1 MTARKMLPRLVL
13 CAVVF
18 IVLLAS
24 IPLMTLAFGSIST
37 SRDWRTASHRPSG
50 LAPDP
55 AVEQGAVVQVYSA
68 RTFGWRGAFAVH
80 TWLAAKEPGADL
92 YTRYEVIGWY
102 SRMGHSAVS
111 VTNTRTPD
119 TEWFSAAPQ
128 LIRDLRGADAQAVI
142 DKLPAAV
149 ASYPHPDLYRAWPG
163 PNSNT
168 FVATALRAVPELH
181 VALPPTAIGKDFRAD
196 LSVFGMTPSETG
208 LELEIFGLLGLK
220 AGWVE
225 GIELNMLTLVAG
237 IDIRRPAL
245 KLPGIGRIGVDAVAS
260 ARATGAR

>member
-1 MTARKMLPRLVL
+1 MRGLFVL
-13 CAVVF
+13 CFVLPIAYETAIFAASDRPLSFREANWSTSGLLPPAASDPAARVVVF
-18 IVLLAS
+18 AARNGRWRS
-24 IPLMTLAFGSIST
+24 I
-37 SRDWRTASHRPSG
+37 
-50 LAPDP
+50 
-55 AVEQGAVVQVYSA
+55 
-68 RTFGWRGAFAVH
+68 FAVH
-80 TWLAAKEPGADL
+80 TWIVVKPENGA
-92 YTRYEVIGWY
+92 YTRYEVSGFGQPVRVNWI
-102 SRMGHSAVS
+102 A
-111 VTNTRTPD
+111 PD
-119 TEWFSAAPQ
+119 AFWFSNPPQ
-128 LIRDLRGADAQAVI
+128 VIADIRGPVAAQAI
-142 DKLPAAV
+142 PKIIAAV
-149 ASYPHPDLYRAWPG
+149 DNYAYAKFGDYRIWPG